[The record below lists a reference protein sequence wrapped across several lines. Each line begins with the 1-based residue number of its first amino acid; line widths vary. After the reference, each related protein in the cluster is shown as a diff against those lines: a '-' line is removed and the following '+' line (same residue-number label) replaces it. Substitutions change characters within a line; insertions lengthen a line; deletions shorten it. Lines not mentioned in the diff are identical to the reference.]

1 MDWWLVICKKRSWVC
16 GIISPLGLPLP
27 HSEHNVLGH
36 AFSAKMEW
44 LLTYLF
50 IICRKKQ
57 WWGTDRFIG
66 TFAFHCSNIFRESG
80 ASFWISPLSQTALV
94 IPASGFFRGGTTG
107 TGGLGTLCF
116 PRVRGTLGTLGTLVL
131 GTLTDGLREGE
142 ALGLAGLA
150 VMDGLGLLRGLVM
163 AFTVRIP
170 GSVPREVV
178 PPREVSPPREVI
190 ERTERTCPQTAA
202 LLGTCWIWYLCM
214 YYNIHKTFFF
224 IDLYSASRMSMHV
237 AFLIAHFSG

>member
-1 MDWWLVICKKRSWVC
+1 M
-16 GIISPLGLPLP
+16 
-27 HSEHNVLGH
+27 
-36 AFSAKMEW
+36 
-44 LLTYLF
+44 
-50 IICRKKQ
+50 
-57 WWGTDRFIG
+57 
-66 TFAFHCSNIFRESG
+66 
-80 ASFWISPLSQTALV
+80 

-202 LLGTCWIWYLCM
+202 LLGTCWI
-214 YYNIHKTFFF
+214 
-224 IDLYSASRMSMHV
+224 
-237 AFLIAHFSG
+237 

>member
-1 MDWWLVICKKRSWVC
+1 MPH
-16 GIISPLGLPLP
+16 IISPLGLPLP
-27 HSEHNVLGH
+27 HSEHNV
-36 AFSAKMEW
+36 
-44 LLTYLF
+44 
-50 IICRKKQ
+50 
-57 WWGTDRFIG
+57 RFIG
-66 TFAFHCSNIFRESG
+66 TF
-80 ASFWISPLSQTALV
+80 
-94 IPASGFFRGGTTG
+94 ASGFFRGGTTG

-190 ERTERTCPQTAA
+190 ERTERT
-202 LLGTCWIWYLCM
+202 
-214 YYNIHKTFFF
+214 
-224 IDLYSASRMSMHV
+224 SSRY
-237 AFLIAHFSG
+237 F